1 MRIALDA
8 TGGDH
13 GWQPSVAGA
22 AAALAAAPDLT
33 VVLVGDRATLEAAVS
48 ANGTFPASRVEIVHA
63 PDAIGMDEKPVEAL
77 RRKPDNS
84 ISKCWQ
90 LLATKQVDG
99 LVSAGNTGAVVG
111 AGLFTRRF
119 LKGIRKPGIAAVL
132 PTYTGKVVL
141 LDVGANV
148 FPKPSHLLHYGLMGA
163 AFAERMLGVETPRI
177 GLLNVGAEEA
187 KGHELAQQAHALFRN
202 SPLSDR
208 FLGNVE
214 GRDVHSGHCD
224 VIVTDG
230 FAGNVLLKY
239 AEGVTEFLLK
249 TVQQE
254 VVVPLMTDRPI
265 AAAALKQLAMKYHSS
280 ASGGAPLLGVDGVCI
295 KCHGA
300 ADDRAIANALTVAA
314 QNVRVRLNERI
325 VEEMATLPTI
335 SDEE

>member
-13 GWQPSVAGA
+13 GWTPSVAGA

-33 VVLVGDRATLEAAVS
+33 VVLVGDRAVLEPAA
-48 ANGTFPASRVEIVHA
+48 ANLPAGRFEIVHA

-77 RRKPDNS
+77 RKKPDNS

-148 FPKPSHLLHYGLMGA
+148 FPKPSHLLHYGVMGA
-163 AFAERMLGVETPRI
+163 AFAERMLGVKTPRV
-177 GLLNVGAEEA
+177 GLLNVGSEEA
-187 KGHELAQQAHALFRN
+187 KGHDLARQAHALFRN
-202 SPLSDR
+202 SPLDDR

-214 GRDVHSGHCD
+214 GKDVHSGAVD

-239 AEGVTEFLLK
+239 AEGLTEFLLK

-254 VVVPLMTDRPI
+254 VVFPLTAERPA
-265 AAAALKQLAMKYHSS
+265 AAAALKMMAMKYHSS

-300 ADDRAIANALTVAA
+300 ADERAIANALTVAA
-314 QNVRVRLNERI
+314 QNVRVKLNERI
-325 VEEMATLPTI
+325 VEELATLPTI
-335 SDEE
+335 GDEE

>member
-13 GWQPSVAGA
+13 GWKPSVAGA

-33 VVLVGDRATLEAAVS
+33 VVLVGDQATLEPAA
-48 ANGTFPASRVEIVHA
+48 GTLPAGRFEIVHA
-63 PDAIGMDEKPVEAL
+63 PDAIGMNEKPVEAL
-77 RRKPDNS
+77 RKKPDNS

-119 LKGIRKPGIAAVL
+119 LKGIRKPGIAAVF

-148 FPKPSHLLHYGLMGA
+148 HPKPSHLLHYGLMGA
-163 AFAERMLGVETPRI
+163 VFAERMLGVQNPRI
-177 GLLNVGAEEA
+177 GLLNVGSEDS
-187 KGHELAQQAHALFRN
+187 KGHDLAQQTLALFRA
-202 SPLSDR
+202 SPLAGK
-208 FLGNVE
+208 FIGNVE
-214 GRDVHSGHCD
+214 GRDVHLGNCD

-254 VVVPLMTDRPI
+254 LVLPLPNDQM
-265 AAAALKQLAMKYHSS
+265 AAAKLLKGLAMKYHAS
-280 ASGGAPLLGVDGVCI
+280 ASGGAPLLGIDGVCI
-295 KCHGA
+295 KCHGS
-300 ADDRAIANALTVAA
+300 ADDRAVANGLLAAA
-314 QNVRVRLNERI
+314 QEVRAKVNEKI
-325 VEEMATLPTI
+325 VEELAAMPAVA
-335 SDEE
+335 EEE

>member
-33 VVLVGDRATLEAAVS
+33 VVLVGDRAVLEAAA
-48 ANGTFPASRVEIVHA
+48 ANLTAGRFEIVHA

-77 RRKPDNS
+77 RKKPDNS

-148 FPKPSHLLHYGLMGA
+148 HPKPSHLLHYGVMGA
-163 AFAERMLGVETPRI
+163 AFAERMLGVASPRI
-177 GLLNVGAEEA
+177 GLLNVGAEDS
-187 KGHELAQQAHALFRN
+187 KGHDLAQEANALFRN
-202 SPLSDR
+202 SPLASK
-208 FLGNVE
+208 FVGNVE
-214 GRDVHSGHCD
+214 GRDVHSGGCD

-230 FAGNVLLKY
+230 FSGNVLLKY

-254 VVVPLMTDRPI
+254 VVLPLAVERP
-265 AAAALKQLAMKYHSS
+265 AAAQALKQMAAKYHAS

-295 KCHGA
+295 KCHGS
-300 ADDRAIANALTVAA
+300 ADERAIANALLVAA
-314 QNVRVRLNERI
+314 QNVRVKLNERI
-325 VEEMATLPTI
+325 VEELATLPTI
-335 SDEE
+335 GDEE

>member
-8 TGGDH
+8 TGGDY
-13 GWQPSVAGA
+13 GWKPSVAGA
-22 AAALAAAPDLT
+22 ALALAAAPDLT
-33 VVLVGDRATLEAAVS
+33 VVLVGDRAVLELAV
-48 ANGTFPASRVEIVHA
+48 ADLPAGRFEIVHA
-63 PDAIGMDEKPVEAL
+63 PDVIGMDDKPVEAL
-77 RRKPDNS
+77 RKKPDNS

-148 FPKPSHLLHYGLMGA
+148 HPKPSHLLRYGVMGA
-163 AFAERMLGVETPRI
+163 AFAERMLGVASPRI
-177 GLLNVGAEEA
+177 GLLNVGAEDS
-187 KGHELAQQAHALFRN
+187 KGHDLAQEANALFRN
-202 SPLSDR
+202 SPLAGK
-208 FLGNVE
+208 FVGNVE
-214 GRDVHSGHCD
+214 GRDVHSGNVD

-230 FAGNVLLKY
+230 FSGNVLLKY
-239 AEGVTEFLLK
+239 AEGLTEFLLK

-254 VVVPLMTDRPI
+254 VILPLTTERMT
-265 AAAALKQLAMKYHSS
+265 AAQSLKQIALKYHPS

-300 ADDRAIANALTVAA
+300 ADERAIANALTVAA
-314 QNVRVRLNERI
+314 QNVRVKLNERI
-325 VEEMATLPTI
+325 VEELATLPTV

>member
-13 GWQPSVAGA
+13 GWKPSVAGA

-33 VVLVGDRATLEAAVS
+33 AVLVGDRAVLEPAVAS
-48 ANGTFPASRVEIVHA
+48 LPAGRFEIVHA

-77 RRKPDNS
+77 RKKPDNS

-132 PTYTGKVVL
+132 PTYTGKVVI

-148 FPKPSHLLHYGLMGA
+148 HPKPSHLLHYGLMGA
-163 AFAERMLGVETPRI
+163 AFAEKMLGVATPRI
-177 GLLNVGAEEA
+177 GLLNVGSEDS
-187 KGHELAQQAHALFRN
+187 KGHDLVQQALALFRA
-202 SPLSDR
+202 SPLNAK
-208 FLGNVE
+208 FIGNVE

-254 VVVPLMTDRPI
+254 VILPLPADRMT
-265 AAAALKQLAMKYHSS
+265 AAGALKQIAMRYHPS

-295 KCHGA
+295 KCHGS
-300 ADDRAIANALTVAA
+300 ADERAVANGLLVAA
-314 QNVRVRLNERI
+314 QNVRVKLNERI
-325 VEEMATLPTI
+325 VEEMATLPAI

>member
-13 GWQPSVAGA
+13 GWKPSVAGA
-22 AAALAAAPDLT
+22 AAALTAAPDLT
-33 VVLVGDRATLEAAVS
+33 VVLVGDRATLEDSAA
-48 ANGTFPASRVEIVHA
+48 ALPAGRFEIVHA

-77 RRKPDNS
+77 RKKPDNS
-84 ISKCWQ
+84 ISRCWQ

-119 LKGIRKPGIAAVL
+119 LKGIRKPGIAAVM
-132 PTYTGKVVL
+132 PTYTGRVVL

-148 FPKPSHLLHYGLMGA
+148 HPKPSHLLHYGVMGA
-163 AFAERMLGVETPRI
+163 AFAERMLGVAHPRI
-177 GLLNVGAEEA
+177 GLLNVGAEDS
-187 KGHELAQQAHALFRN
+187 KGHDLAQEANALFRA
-202 SPLSDR
+202 SPLAAK
-208 FLGNVE
+208 FVGNVE
-214 GRDVHSGHCD
+214 GRDVHSGSVD

-230 FAGNVLLKY
+230 FSGNVLLKY
-239 AEGVTEFLLK
+239 AEGLTEFLLK

-254 VVVPLMTDRPI
+254 VILPLDAERMT
-265 AAAALKQLAMKYHSS
+265 AAQSLKQLALKYHAS

-314 QNVRVRLNERI
+314 QNVRVKLNERI
-325 VEEMATLPTI
+325 VEELATLPKVAD
-335 SDEE
+335 DE